1 MMVACHWKEENKRR
15 PSESSVLWNGSNVLN
30 FCAWISGKALSCW
43 KLSFLQYVHHNHNLI
58 DRFPNEVFGDEA
70 HQIRELRRQIDVNW
84 IKTPTD
90 GWGGGGQGILRASRN
105 VRLQRKKLLT
115 SHNFLASLLLSF
127 FLFVEYKWVKNPSST
142 SSPTCTSLRWKS
154 RAQWRCI
161 YCLRGRVW
169 GEIFGSRW
177 WSIER
182 APRWP
187 KGQMFSQPALRSH
200 TSAAILVS

>member
-58 DRFPNEVFGDEA
+58 DRFPNEAFGDEA
-70 HQIRELRRQIDVNW
+70 YQIRELRRQIDVNW

-90 GWGGGGQGILRASRN
+90 GWGGGRPGDFESIQECGAA
-105 VRLQRKKLLT
+105 KKKIIDK
-115 SHNFLASLLLSF
+115 SQLLSF
-127 FLFVEYKWVKNPSST
+127 IVTVLFSLVVEYKWVKNPSST

-154 RAQWRCI
+154 RA
-161 YCLRGRVW
+161 
-169 GEIFGSRW
+169 
-177 WSIER
+177 
-182 APRWP
+182 
-187 KGQMFSQPALRSH
+187 
-200 TSAAILVS
+200 

>member
-127 FLFVEYKWVKNPSST
+127 FSLVVEYKWVKNPYST

-154 RAQWRCI
+154 RA
-161 YCLRGRVW
+161 
-169 GEIFGSRW
+169 
-177 WSIER
+177 
-182 APRWP
+182 
-187 KGQMFSQPALRSH
+187 
-200 TSAAILVS
+200 